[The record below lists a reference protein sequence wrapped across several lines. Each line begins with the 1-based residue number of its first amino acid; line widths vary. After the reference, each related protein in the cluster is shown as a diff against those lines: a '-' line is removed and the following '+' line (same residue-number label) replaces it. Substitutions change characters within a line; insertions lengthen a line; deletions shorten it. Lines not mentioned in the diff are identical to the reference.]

1 MPFFYFVSDLHGS
14 VERYRKLF
22 HLILK
27 EKPEA
32 VFLGGDLLPAG
43 LIPESIQGDSSY
55 DFVRNFL
62 GAGFSGLKVQLG
74 DKYPGVFVIMGNDD
88 PRIQEVAI
96 KELEYQ
102 GLLVYLQF
110 RSAQFQT
117 YTLSG
122 YCYVP
127 PTPFLLKDW
136 ERYDVSRYLEPG
148 DVSPEE
154 GFRSVAVSAS
164 EIRHSTIKNDLQKL
178 VGDDDLS
185 RAIFLFHTP
194 PYGTSLDIINSPI
207 RLFEGVARDRH
218 QGSIAVRD
226 FIRERQPLITLH
238 GHIHESHRHSGRWLE
253 MSGRTVM
260 MSAAYDGPELALVR
274 FDPESPEK
282 ATRDI
287 I

>member
-1 MPFFYFVSDLHGS
+1 MPLFYFVSDLHGS
-14 VERYRKLF
+14 IERYRKLF

-43 LIPESIQGDSSY
+43 LIPESIRGDSSY
-55 DFVRNFL
+55 DFVRDFL
-62 GAGFSGLKVQLG
+62 GTGFSKLRIQLG
-74 DKYPGVFVIMGNDD
+74 GKYPGVFVILGNDD
-88 PRIQEVAI
+88 PRIQEVAV

-102 GLLVYLQF
+102 GLLEYLQF

-117 YTLSG
+117 YSLFG
-122 YCYVP
+122 YSYVP

-154 GFRSVAVSAS
+154 GYRSVAITAS
-164 EIRHSTIKNDLQKL
+164 EKRYSTIKNDLQEL
-178 VGDDDLS
+178 VGDKDML

-194 PYGTSLDIINSPI
+194 PYGSSLDIINSSS

-253 MSGRTVM
+253 ISGRTAM